1 MIVSIKFKTIFILT
15 LFFAYGGFAFAEII
29 IKPTPDQGLQPRLSV
44 DENGGIHL
52 LYFKKR
58 INRPASREGNLY
70 YRQYDLKTGQF
81 SLPLKVSSSA
91 FSMQTFSIARASM
104 ATTEDGRVHVM
115 WYYPR
120 SSEMIYARS
129 NPERT
134 AFETQRS
141 MVSIYQ
147 EGIDAGGDIAALGSS
162 VALVW
167 GAGKLTEEHQRTM
180 FVRLSDD
187 YGGTFGEE
195 LVVSDPDL
203 GACACCSLAADYT
216 GESDLI
222 IGYRSAI
229 DGVGRHMQVLT
240 LENADKGITGASYG
254 PMSDLQQW
262 EASFCPLSTNDIGR
276 LEEERWLVFET
287 HNRIMKMELTS
298 QNEVSRVGTPFSET
312 RQKNPALAINQAGE
326 KLIVWGEAISH
337 SRGGRLNLSL
347 FNTDGSNADYSLTE
361 DIQIKDYSFPAAVS
375 LPNNDFLVLH

>member
-1 MIVSIKFKTIFILT
+1 MLIKFETILIAT
-15 LFFAYGGFAFAEII
+15 LFFGCSCFAFAEVII
-29 IKPTPDQGLQPRLSV
+29 QPAPDQGLQPRLSV
-44 DENGGIHL
+44 SDNGDIHL

-58 INRPASREGNLY
+58 INSPASREGNLY
-70 YRQYDLKTGQF
+70 YRQYDPESGQF
-81 SLPLKVSSSA
+81 SLPVKVSSSA

-104 ATTEDGRVHVM
+104 ATSKDGRVHVM

-141 MVSIYQ
+141 MVNIYQ

-162 VALVW
+162 VALIW

-180 FVRLSDD
+180 FLRVSDD
-187 YGGTFGEE
+187 YGETFGEE
-195 LVVSDPDL
+195 VIVSDPDL
-203 GACACCSLAADYT
+203 GACACCSLAADYM
-216 GESDLI
+216 GISDLV

-229 DGVGRHMQVLT
+229 DGIGRHMQVLT
-240 LENADKGITGASYG
+240 LENIDKGITGAHYG
-254 PMSDLQQW
+254 PMSELQQW
-262 EASFCPLSTNDIGR
+262 EASFCPLSTNDIER
-276 LEEERWLVFET
+276 FDEQRWLVFET

-347 FNTDGSNADYSLTE
+347 FNTDGSNAEYSLTE
-361 DIQIKDYSFPAAVS
+361 DIQIKDYSFPAAAS

>member
-1 MIVSIKFKTIFILT
+1 MSIKFKAIFILT
-15 LFFAYGGFAFAEII
+15 LFFACGGFAFAEII

-70 YRQYDLKTGQF
+70 YRQYDVKTGQF

-91 FSMQTFSIARASM
+91 FSMQTFSIARASI

-134 AFETQRS
+134 AFETQQS
-141 MVSIYQ
+141 MVSTYQ

-187 YGGTFGEE
+187 YGGTFGKE

-240 LENADKGITGASYG
+240 LENTGEGITGASYG
-254 PMSDLQQW
+254 PMSELQQW
-262 EASFCPLSTNDIGR
+262 EASFCPLSTNDIAR

-298 QNEVSRVGTPFSET
+298 RNEVSRVGTPFSET

-347 FNTDGSNADYSLTE
+347 LNSDGSNADYSLTA
-361 DIQIKDYSFPAAVS
+361 DIRIKDYSFPAAAS

>member
-1 MIVSIKFKTIFILT
+1 MLIKFETILIAT
-15 LFFAYGGFAFAEII
+15 LFFAWSGLVFAEVII
-29 IKPTPDQGLQPRLSV
+29 QPVPDQGLQPRLSV
-44 DENGGIHL
+44 DDNGDIHL

-58 INRPASREGNLY
+58 INSPASREGNLY
-70 YRQYDLKTGQF
+70 YRHYDPESGQF
-81 SLPLKVSSSA
+81 SLPVKVSSSA

-104 ATTEDGRVHVM
+104 ATSKDGRVHVM

-141 MVSIYQ
+141 MVNIYQ

-162 VALVW
+162 VALIW

-180 FVRLSDD
+180 FLRVSDD
-187 YGGTFGEE
+187 YGETFGEE
-195 LVVSDPDL
+195 VIVSDPDL

-216 GESDLI
+216 GISDLI

-229 DGVGRHMQVLT
+229 DGIGRHMQVLT
-240 LENADKGITGASYG
+240 LENINKGITGAHYG
-254 PMSDLQQW
+254 PMSELQQW
-262 EASFCPLSTNDIGR
+262 EASFCPLSTNDIERFG
-276 LEEERWLVFET
+276 EQRWLVFET

-298 QNEVSRVGTPFSET
+298 NNEVSAVGVPFSET

-326 KLIVWGEAISH
+326 KLVVWGEAISH

-347 FNTDGSNADYSLTE
+347 FNKDGSKSDYIFDE
-361 DIQIKDYSFPAAVS
+361 DIQINNYSFPAAAS
-375 LPNNDFLVLH
+375 LPNNDFLVLY